1 MDKIITEDE
10 QKAAVKTLERLIS
23 VPSYNQPAEEGAPF
37 GKGIRNALDEM
48 MKICD
53 ELSFKTYE
61 DPDGYYGYAE
71 VGSGD
76 KIFGVI
82 CHLDTVPAGDLGKWK
97 HNPFKG
103 TVINDA
109 VYGRGSQDDKGP
121 GIAALYAIKALMDQG
136 YHFNQRIRFIY
147 GTDEEI
153 LWRGIAEY
161 NKKEAPID
169 SGISPDAEFPLIYA
183 EKGLQQSYLVGPG
196 TDQLKLNL
204 KNAFNAV
211 PDSAVYD
218 GPKQDEVKVALDK
231 HGFEYTSDDN
241 SITVI
246 GKSVHAMMAP
256 KGTNA
261 VLRLAI
267 ALDDVFDFKPL
278 DFIGKLFK
286 EGATGSNVLGDV
298 RDESGQ
304 LTFNISSLEINE
316 NETRMQIDLRIPV
329 TVDRDN
335 LLAKLSKQVAAYDLN
350 YVHFDYLAPLYV
362 PKDSKLV
369 RTLMKVYK
377 EQTGDVDAEPQISG
391 GATFARTMNNCV
403 AFGGMLPTTPD
414 YMHQA
419 NEQWPLSDM
428 YKAMEIYAQAIKKLC
443 VD

>member
-1 MDKIITEDE
+1 
-10 QKAAVKTLERLIS
+10 
-23 VPSYNQPAEEGAPF
+23 PF

-53 ELSFKTYE
+53 ELGFKTYE

-76 KIFGVI
+76 KIVGVI

-121 GIAALYAIKALMDQG
+121 GIAALYAVKALMDQG

-196 TDQLKLNL
+196 TDQLKINL

-211 PDSAVYD
+211 TDSAVYD
-218 GPKQDEVKVALDK
+218 GPKQDEVKAALDK

-256 KGTNA
+256 EGTNA

-267 ALDDVFDFKPL
+267 SLDDVFDFKPL

-286 EGATGSNVLGDV
+286 EDETGSTVLGAV
-298 RDESGQ
+298 RCESGQ

-329 TVDRDN
+329 TIDRDN
-335 LLAKLSKQVAAYDLN
+335 LLAKLSKQVAAYDLK

-369 RTLMKVYK
+369 QTLMKVYK
-377 EQTGDVDAEPQISG
+377 KQTGDVDAEPQISG

-419 NEQWPLSDM
+419 NEQWPLPDM

>member
-109 VYGRGSQDDKGP
+109 VYGQGSQDDKGP
-121 GIAALYAIKALMDQG
+121 GIAALYAVKALMDQG

-335 LLAKLSKQVAAYDLN
+335 LLAKLSKQVAAYDLK